1 VPSIAQSGRRRIAV
15 SVKILE
21 AVHASYVMSS
31 RVETSLIFKN
41 RELKW
46 LSLKKTYIQPP
57 HNARLENCMRK
68 KMNTVLNGYRRDDP
82 TLAAMEEMQ
91 SYCLA
96 HPGSPAAVRRPRMS
110 MRGDLW
116 VALLGPTVEK
126 GVVGIG
132 PSVQAAL
139 RAFDAQ
145 YFSLLRPATE
155 ATKIRDSAYRAC
167 NRAAQIQPGLRC

>member
-1 VPSIAQSGRRRIAV
+1 
-15 SVKILE
+15 
-21 AVHASYVMSS
+21 
-31 RVETSLIFKN
+31 
-41 RELKW
+41 
-46 LSLKKTYIQPP
+46 
-57 HNARLENCMRK
+57 MRK
-68 KMNTVLNGYRRDDP
+68 KMNTVLDGYRRDDP

-96 HPGSPAAVRRPRMS
+96 HPGSPAAVRRPRVS

-126 GVVGIG
+126 GIVGIG
-132 PSVQAAL
+132 PSVEAAL

-155 ATKIRDSAYRAC
+155 ATKVRDSAYRAY
-167 NRAAQIQPGLRC
+167 NRAAQIQPGLRY